1 MTSNYTETHIIKSIL
16 TDTFIKSKEYIDIQ
30 LKKSTR
36 CSDILVNCCDFLPNT
51 CINTLKKLM
60 QTNIV
65 FNEIRLWHKNIIQ
78 VYEINDELDDD
89 EMIYKKLLIDYV
101 FTTLLL
107 ITFKIPILNHQEMI
121 IKFRQKLATLS
132 KNSIGFFRR

>member
-1 MTSNYTETHIIKSIL
+1 
-16 TDTFIKSKEYIDIQ
+16 
-30 LKKSTR
+30 
-36 CSDILVNCCDFLPNT
+36 
-51 CINTLKKLM
+51 M

-107 ITFKIPILNHQEMI
+107 ITLKIPILNHQEMI

-132 KNSIGFFRR
+132 KNSIDFLEDKALDFFQNKSLILKKLMK